1 MLKPLE
7 EVLTPDPRYAEMM
20 VETAAGWRPI
30 TLSDHHGMVSKVHL
44 TSAAPDDIRQMFSR
58 ATSCALYAWFDYE
71 LTPLAEQQA
80 FATLEAALRRYF
92 NVEGS
97 SLWNLVE
104 RAVSKRLFEPTLG
117 GVELQRALATMRNE
131 LAHGSINFGTPG
143 MALTMIGYVSQL
155 IGRLYPGQEP
165 HADHDTG
172 RTG

>member
-7 EVLTPDPRYAEMM
+7 EVLRPDPRYAAMM

-30 TLSDHHGMVSKVHL
+30 TLADHHKLVAAVRL
-44 TSAAPDDIRQMFSR
+44 TSAAPGDIRQMFSR

-80 FATLEAALRRYF
+80 FATLEPALRRYF
-92 NVEGS
+92 GVEES

-104 RAVSKRLFEPTLG
+104 RAVSKGLFEPALG
-117 GVELQRALATMRNE
+117 GVPLQRALATMRNE

-143 MALTMIGYVSQL
+143 MALTMISYVSQL
-155 IGRLYPGQEP
+155 IGRLYPDQEP

-172 RTG
+172 RAG